1 MPECSRRKAGRFR
14 AALLAIVLPLM
25 LLGAAPAIA
34 QSREVAVQGLSAKL
48 DITVDR
54 WGIPHIAAGSVNDAF
69 FGQGYAAAMLRLW
82 QIDIVRRRGLGRLAE
97 VFGPAFVPFDQ
108 AARLFHY
115 RGPLDEE
122 WKNLDP
128 RVEGIARAFVAGL
141 NARIKEVRDDRSLLP
156 PEFVAMDML
165 PDFVRVEDFLRAR
178 AVVSPNIRPEVRR
191 AELACKNVLEADA
204 LLQPLEPTW
213 KLAVPKGLDPCD
225 VKRADLRLYDLLT
238 APLPYASVPAR
249 VKKGDLL
256 QTIELG
262 ADLDAQQG
270 SNAWVIAPSRT
281 TTGRPILANDPHLP
295 FSIPSPRMITHLSA
309 PGFSLVGNG
318 PSWLPG
324 VQFGHN
330 DRIAFGRTDFQID
343 QQDVYVLELGE
354 DGKTWRGPQ
363 GPEPIERVVESIDVR
378 DQDPVKVE
386 LAFTSL
392 GPVISEAPDRR
403 RALVIR
409 SAGLEPGAV
418 IGLEYVPKTLAQNWA
433 EFRKAIRYAVWGT
446 NYMYA
451 DVDGNIG
458 WQAAGRV
465 PIRVSHDGL
474 MPVPASGDYAW
485 KGILP
490 LDDMP
495 GEFNP
500 ERGWIA
506 SANQMPFPADWPVAE
521 RRISFE
527 WIAPDRYRR
536 LVERLPQ
543 LMPHSPADSWAL
555 QQDVHSSRAMR
566 FIALLGKQPRDAA
579 NEAQALMLAWNG
591 SIDADSQAAALYQ
604 LWQVELQKAVR
615 PLIVPEAAGPFLPF
629 VNGLKLLDFLE
640 KPDARFGSEPEK
652 ARDVLLLR
660 TLAAAATELR
670 SRAKPGQTFPT
681 WGDLHDVTLHH
692 SLEARLPSDISKQSG
707 ASGRGTAGD
716 GTTVFARFWGP
727 PPKTNATGGASFRT
741 VVDVGNWDAA
751 LATTG
756 PGQAGSPGDP
766 HYRDLYTSWLNNESF
781 PLSFSP
787 EQVTRVADYKVR
799 LLPAAP

>member
-1 MPECSRRKAGRFR
+1 MPEHPRRKASRFR
-14 AALLAIVLPLM
+14 TALLAIVLPLA
-25 LLGAAPAIA
+25 LLGATPAIG
-34 QSREVAVQGLSAKL
+34 QSREVTVQGLSAKL

-54 WGIPHIAAGSVNDAF
+54 WGIPHISAGSVNDAF

-82 QIDIVRRRGLGRLAE
+82 QLDIVRRRGLGRLAE
-97 VFGPAFVPFDQ
+97 VFGPDFVPFDQ
-108 AARLFHY
+108 AARLFLY
-115 RGPLDEE
+115 RGSLDEE
-122 WKNLDP
+122 WKHLDP
-128 RVEGIARAFVAGL
+128 RVEGIARAFAAGI
-141 NARIKEVRDDRSLLP
+141 NARIKEVREDRSLLP
-156 PEFVAMDML
+156 PEFAALDML
-165 PDFVRVEDFLRAR
+165 PDFVRAEDLLRTR
-178 AVVSPNIRPEVRR
+178 AVISPNIRPEVRR

-204 LLQPLEPTW
+204 LLQPLEPAW

-238 APLPYASVPAR
+238 APLPFASIPVR
-249 VKKGDLL
+249 TKKGDVLHS
-256 QTIELG
+256 IELS

-281 TTGRPILANDPHLP
+281 TTGRAILANDPHLP
-295 FSIPSPRMITHLSA
+295 FGIPSPRMITHLSA
-309 PGFSLVGNG
+309 PGFNLVGNG
-318 PSWLPG
+318 PAWLPG

-343 QQDVYVLELGE
+343 QQDIYVLELGE
-354 DGKTWRGPQ
+354 DGKTWRGPR
-363 GPEPIERVVESIDVR
+363 GPEPVERVVETIEVR

-392 GPVISEAPDRR
+392 GPVISEATDRR

-409 SAGLEPGAV
+409 SAMLEPGAV
-418 IGLEYVPKTLAQNWA
+418 INLEYVPKTLARNWA

-465 PIRVSHDGL
+465 PIRVNHDGL
-474 MPVPASGDYAW
+474 MPVPASGDYTW

-527 WIAPDRYRR
+527 WIPPDRYRR

-555 QQDVHSSRAMR
+555 QQDVHSSRAAR
-566 FIALLGKQPRDAA
+566 LIALLEKQPRDAA
-579 NEAQALMLAWNG
+579 NEALALMLDWHGN
-591 SIDADSQAAALYQ
+591 IDAGSQAAALYE
-604 LWQVELQKAVR
+604 LWLLELQKAVR
-615 PLIVPEAAGPFLPF
+615 PLIIPEAASPFLPF
-629 VNGLKLLDFLE
+629 VNGLVLLDLLE

-652 ARDVLLLR
+652 ARDALMLR
-660 TLAAAATELR
+660 TLSAAATDLK

-681 WGDLHDVTLHH
+681 WGDLHEVVLHH
-692 SLEARLPSDISKQSG
+692 SLEAKLPSDISKQSG
-707 ASGRGTAGD
+707 VSGRGTAGD
-716 GTTVFARFWGP
+716 GTTVFARWWA

-741 VVDVGNWDAA
+741 VVDVGNWDETR
-751 LATTG
+751 ATTG

-766 HYRDLYTSWLNNESF
+766 HYRDLYASWLDNESF
-781 PLSFSP
+781 PLSFSA
-787 EQVTRVADYKVR
+787 EQVARVAEYQVR